1 MENIINYSIEQLE
14 NIVLGYGES
23 KFRAKQLF
31 EWLHKKNVWHYDEMS
46 NLSKPLREK
55 LKVDWPLPQMKIIEK
70 YESQIDGT
78 IKYLFELSDSHI
90 IESVLM
96 RYKHGNS
103 ICISSQVGCRMGC
116 KFCASTLD
124 GLARNLEV
132 SEMLGQIY
140 FVSKDIGERISNVVI
155 MGSGE
160 PLEYL
165 DTTKQFIR
173 QINHEKGYQIG
184 QRHIAISTC
193 GLVPAIKALA
203 DEKFQVTL
211 AISLHAGTDEK
222 RQTIMPIA
230 RKYSIE
236 ELLDACRYYIQQ
248 TGRRITFEYALI
260 QGENDTKEDA
270 MQLVKLLKGMLC
282 HVNLIPVN
290 PVKEREYKASLS
302 QSVENFADVLQ
313 SNHIETTVRRRLGQ
327 DIDAACG
334 QLRRRYLENRG
345 D

>member
-1 MENIINYSIEQLE
+1 MDNIINKSLEELESIILSC
-14 NIVLGYGES
+14 GES
-23 KFRAKQLF
+23 KFRAKQIF
-31 EWLHKKNVWHYDEMS
+31 EWLHQKGVWSYDEMT
-46 NLSKPLREK
+46 NLSKGLREK
-55 LKVDWPLPQMKIIEK
+55 LMRDWPIPTMRIIEK
-70 YESQIDGT
+70 YESQMDGT

-116 KFCASTLD
+116 KFCASTID

-140 FVSKDIGERISNVVI
+140 FVSQDINERISNVVI

-160 PLEYL
+160 PLEHL
-165 DTTKQFIR
+165 EITRKFIE
-173 QINHEKGYQIG
+173 QINHEKGYHIG
-184 QRHIAISTC
+184 QRHLTISTC
-193 GLVPAIKALA
+193 GIVPAMKALA
-203 DEKFQVTL
+203 DEKLQVTL

-222 RQTIMPIA
+222 RKAIMPIA
-230 RKYSIE
+230 NKYTIE
-236 ELLDACRYYIQQ
+236 QLLEACRYYIEK
-248 TGRRITFEYALI
+248 TGRRVTFEYALI
-260 QGENDTKEDA
+260 QGENDSKEDA
-270 MQLVKLLKGMLC
+270 MQLVKLLRGMLC

-290 PVKEREYKASLS
+290 PVKERNYTASLKE
-302 QSVENFADVLQ
+302 SVENFAYVLQ